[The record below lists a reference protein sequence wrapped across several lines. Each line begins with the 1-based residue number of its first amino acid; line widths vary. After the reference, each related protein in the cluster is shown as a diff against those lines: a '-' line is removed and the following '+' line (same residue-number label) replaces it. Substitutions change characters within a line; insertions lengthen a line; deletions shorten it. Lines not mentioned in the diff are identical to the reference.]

1 MLLQKM
7 NVQCNGAFVRDI
19 YFFYYMMKPLFLIF
33 ASLAYPALTATAQY
47 IDPEA
52 EDADSVSVEQAV
64 PEPEPSATEEP
75 KPALNS
81 DQLEKRWNRRK
92 CWNIGYSVPT
102 LERRDGTF
110 MDWEADY
117 AVSVKNVRSLYF
129 HKKPLGGMVKIGLDY
144 SLLDFTYSK
153 LQLKHIEGVAAG
165 EDTSLPSDPSAPSA
179 PSVSDGFDEI
189 VSEDPSGSVLDLL
202 GFNLGMHKLDQ
213 TFSVG
218 PRITVNPIDHL
229 MVGVYFHGGFT
240 ASGILENDNFS
251 YGFGHTLA
259 SGLCVSYK
267 VIGVGFEYLWGKVK
281 YNQIDFEEM
290 EIDGNNFSYSEMF
303 SSESFSLKH
312 KGPRFYVS
320 FRF

>member
-1 MLLQKM
+1 M

-81 DQLEKRWNRRK
+81 DQLQKRWNRKK

-102 LERRDGTF
+102 LERTDGTF
-110 MDWEADY
+110 MDWEPDF

-165 EDTSLPSDPSAPSA
+165 EDTSLPSAPSA

-189 VSEDPSGSVLDLL
+189 VSEDPSGSIFDLL

>member
-1 MLLQKM
+1 M

-81 DQLEKRWNRRK
+81 DQLQKRWNRKK

-189 VSEDPSGSVLDLL
+189 VSEDPSGSIFDIL

-218 PRITVNPIDHL
+218 PRIAINPVDHL
-229 MVGVYFHGGFT
+229 MIGVYFHGGFT

>member
-1 MLLQKM
+1 MVKYLSLLFAAL
-7 NVQCNGAFVRDI
+7 AF
-19 YFFYYMMKPLFLIF
+19 
-33 ASLAYPALTATAQY
+33 PAFTATAQY

-52 EDADSVSVEQAV
+52 EDVDSVAVEV
-64 PEPEPSATEEP
+64 VEELPTVVEEP
-75 KPALNS
+75 KSEINY
-81 DQLEKRWNRRK
+81 DQLEKRWKRRK
-92 CWNIGYSVPT
+92 FWNIGYSVPT

-117 AVSVKNVRSLYF
+117 AVSVKNGRSLYF

-144 SLLDFTYSK
+144 SLLDITYSK

-165 EDTSLPSDPSAPSA
+165 EDTSLPSDPSA

-240 ASGILENDNFS
+240 LSGIFENDNFS

-281 YNQIDFEEM
+281 YNQIDFEE
-290 EIDGNNFSYSEMF
+290 IDGDNLSFSEMF

-312 KGPRFYVS
+312 KGPKFYVS

>member
-1 MLLQKM
+1 M

-81 DQLEKRWNRRK
+81 DQLEKRWNRKK

-189 VSEDPSGSVLDLL
+189 VSEDPSGSIFDIL

-281 YNQIDFEEM
+281 YKQIDFEEI
-290 EIDGNNFSYSEMF
+290 EIDGDNFSFSEMF

>member
-1 MLLQKM
+1 MVKYLSLLFAAL
-7 NVQCNGAFVRDI
+7 AF
-19 YFFYYMMKPLFLIF
+19 
-33 ASLAYPALTATAQY
+33 PAFTATAQY

-52 EDADSVSVEQAV
+52 EDVDSVAVEV
-64 PEPEPSATEEP
+64 VEELPTVVEEP
-75 KPALNS
+75 KSEINY
-81 DQLEKRWNRRK
+81 DQLEKRWNRKK

-165 EDTSLPSDPSAPSA
+165 EDTSFPSDPSA

-240 ASGILENDNFS
+240 LSGIFENDNFS

-281 YNQIDFEEM
+281 YNQIDFEE
-290 EIDGNNFSYSEMF
+290 IDGDNLSFSEMF

-312 KGPRFYVS
+312 KGPKFYVS

>member
-1 MLLQKM
+1 M

-81 DQLEKRWNRRK
+81 DQLEKRWNRKK

-144 SLLDFTYSK
+144 SLLDITYSK

-165 EDTSLPSDPSAPSA
+165 EDTSLPSDPSAPS
-179 PSVSDGFDEI
+179 VSDGFDEI
-189 VSEDPSGSVLDLL
+189 VSEDPSGSVLGLL

-213 TFSVG
+213 NFSVG

>member
-1 MLLQKM
+1 M
-7 NVQCNGAFVRDI
+7 NIQCNGAFVRDI

-52 EDADSVSVEQAV
+52 EDADSVSVEQVV

-81 DQLEKRWNRRK
+81 DQLQKRWNRRK

-102 LERRDGTF
+102 LERKDGTS

-117 AVSVKNVRSLYF
+117 AVSVKNGRSFYF
-129 HKKPLGGMVKIGLDY
+129 HKKPFGGMVKIGLDY
-144 SLLDFTYSK
+144 SFLDITYSK

-165 EDTSLPSDPSAPSA
+165 EDTSFPSD

-189 VSEDPSGSVLDLL
+189 VSEDPSGSVLGVL
-202 GFNLGMHKLDQ
+202 GFNPGMHKLDY
-213 TFSVG
+213 TLSVG

-240 ASGILENDNFS
+240 ISGIYENDNFS

-290 EIDGNNFSYSEMF
+290 EMDGDDFSFSEMF

>member
-1 MLLQKM
+1 MVKYLSLLFAAL
-7 NVQCNGAFVRDI
+7 AF
-19 YFFYYMMKPLFLIF
+19 
-33 ASLAYPALTATAQY
+33 PAFTATAQY

-52 EDADSVSVEQAV
+52 EDVDSVAVEV
-64 PEPEPSATEEP
+64 VEELPTVVEEP
-75 KPALNS
+75 KSEINY
-81 DQLEKRWNRRK
+81 DQLEKRWNRKK

-189 VSEDPSGSVLDLL
+189 VSEDPSGSIFDIL

-240 ASGILENDNFS
+240 LSGIFENDNFS

-290 EIDGNNFSYSEMF
+290 EIDGNNFSFSEMF

-312 KGPRFYVS
+312 KGPKFYVS

>member
-1 MLLQKM
+1 MVKYLSLLFAAL
-7 NVQCNGAFVRDI
+7 VFPAF
-19 YFFYYMMKPLFLIF
+19 
-33 ASLAYPALTATAQY
+33 TATAQY

-52 EDADSVSVEQAV
+52 EDVDSVAVEV
-64 PEPEPSATEEP
+64 VEELPTVVEEP
-75 KPALNS
+75 KSEINY
-81 DQLEKRWNRRK
+81 DQLEKRWNRKK

-189 VSEDPSGSVLDLL
+189 VSEDPSGSILDLL

>member
-1 MLLQKM
+1 M
-7 NVQCNGAFVRDI
+7 NIQCNGAFVRDI

-52 EDADSVSVEQAV
+52 EDADSVSVEQVV
-64 PEPEPSATEEP
+64 PEPEPSATEES

-81 DQLEKRWNRRK
+81 DQLQKRWNRRK

-144 SLLDFTYSK
+144 SLLDITYSK

-189 VSEDPSGSVLDLL
+189 VSEDPSGSILDLL

>member
-1 MLLQKM
+1 MVKYLSLLFAAL
-7 NVQCNGAFVRDI
+7 AF
-19 YFFYYMMKPLFLIF
+19 
-33 ASLAYPALTATAQY
+33 PAFTATAQY

-81 DQLEKRWNRRK
+81 DQLQKRWNRKK

-240 ASGILENDNFS
+240 LSVIFENDNFS

-281 YNQIDFEEM
+281 YNQIDFEE
-290 EIDGNNFSYSEMF
+290 IDGDNLSFSEMF

>member
-1 MLLQKM
+1 MVKYLSLLFAAL
-7 NVQCNGAFVRDI
+7 AF
-19 YFFYYMMKPLFLIF
+19 
-33 ASLAYPALTATAQY
+33 PAFTATAQY

-52 EDADSVSVEQAV
+52 EDVDSVAVEV
-64 PEPEPSATEEP
+64 VEELPTVVEEP
-75 KPALNS
+75 KSEINY

-144 SLLDFTYSK
+144 SLLDITYSK
-153 LQLKHIEGVAAG
+153 LQLKHIEGVAVG
-165 EDTSLPSDPSAPSA
+165 EDTSLPSD

-189 VSEDPSGSVLDLL
+189 VSEDPSGSILDLL

>member
-1 MLLQKM
+1 M
-7 NVQCNGAFVRDI
+7 AF
-19 YFFYYMMKPLFLIF
+19 
-33 ASLAYPALTATAQY
+33 PAFTATAQY

-52 EDADSVSVEQAV
+52 EDVDSVAVEV
-64 PEPEPSATEEP
+64 VEELPTVVEEP
-75 KPALNS
+75 KSEINY

-92 CWNIGYSVPT
+92 FWNIGYSVPT

-117 AVSVKNVRSLYF
+117 AVSVKNGRSLYF

-144 SLLDFTYSK
+144 SLLDITYSK

-165 EDTSLPSDPSAPSA
+165 EDTSLPSDPSA

-218 PRITVNPIDHL
+218 PRITVNPSDHL

-240 ASGILENDNFS
+240 LSGIFENDNFS

-281 YNQIDFEEM
+281 YNQIDFEE
-290 EIDGNNFSYSEMF
+290 IDGDNLSFSEMF

-312 KGPRFYVS
+312 KGPKFYVS

>member
-1 MLLQKM
+1 MVKYLSLLFAAL
-7 NVQCNGAFVRDI
+7 AF
-19 YFFYYMMKPLFLIF
+19 
-33 ASLAYPALTATAQY
+33 PAFTATAQY

-52 EDADSVSVEQAV
+52 EDVDSVAVEV
-64 PEPEPSATEEP
+64 VEELPTVVEEP
-75 KPALNS
+75 KSEINY

-92 CWNIGYSVPT
+92 FWNIGYSVPT

-144 SLLDFTYSK
+144 SLLDITYSK

-165 EDTSLPSDPSAPSA
+165 EDTSFPSDPSA

-240 ASGILENDNFS
+240 LSGIFENDNFS

-281 YNQIDFEEM
+281 YNQIDFEE
-290 EIDGNNFSYSEMF
+290 IDGDNLSFSEMF

-312 KGPRFYVS
+312 KGPKFYVS

>member
-1 MLLQKM
+1 
-7 NVQCNGAFVRDI
+7 
-19 YFFYYMMKPLFLIF
+19 MKPLFLIF

-81 DQLEKRWNRRK
+81 DQLEKRWNRKK

-189 VSEDPSGSVLDLL
+189 VSEDPSGSILDIL

-240 ASGILENDNFS
+240 MSGIIENDNFS

-281 YNQIDFEEM
+281 YNQIDFEE
-290 EIDGNNFSYSEMF
+290 IDGNNFSYSEMF

>member
-1 MLLQKM
+1 MVKYLSLLFAAL
-7 NVQCNGAFVRDI
+7 AF
-19 YFFYYMMKPLFLIF
+19 
-33 ASLAYPALTATAQY
+33 PAFTATAQY

-52 EDADSVSVEQAV
+52 EDVDSVAVEV
-64 PEPEPSATEEP
+64 VEELPTVVEEP
-75 KPALNS
+75 KSEINY
-81 DQLEKRWNRRK
+81 DQLEKRWNRKK

-189 VSEDPSGSVLDLL
+189 VSEDPSGSVLDIL

-240 ASGILENDNFS
+240 LSGIFENDNFS

-281 YNQIDFEEM
+281 YNQIDFEE
-290 EIDGNNFSYSEMF
+290 IDGDNLSFSEMF

-312 KGPRFYVS
+312 KGPKFYVS

>member
-1 MLLQKM
+1 M

-81 DQLEKRWNRRK
+81 DQLQKRWNRKK

-144 SLLDFTYSK
+144 SLLDITYSK
-153 LQLKHIEGVAAG
+153 LQLKHIEGVAVG
-165 EDTSLPSDPSAPSA
+165 EDTSLPSD

-189 VSEDPSGSVLDLL
+189 VSEDPSGSILDLL

>member
-1 MLLQKM
+1 M

-52 EDADSVSVEQAV
+52 EDADSVSVEQVV

-81 DQLEKRWNRRK
+81 DQLQKRWNRKK

-144 SLLDFTYSK
+144 ILLDFTDSK

-165 EDTSLPSDPSAPSA
+165 EGTSLPSAPSA

-189 VSEDPSGSVLDLL
+189 VSEDPSGSIFDLL

-240 ASGILENDNFS
+240 LSGIFENDNFS

-281 YNQIDFEEM
+281 YNQIDFEE
-290 EIDGNNFSYSEMF
+290 IDGDNLSFSEMF

-312 KGPRFYVS
+312 KGPKFYVS

>member
-1 MLLQKM
+1 M

-19 YFFYYMMKPLFLIF
+19 YFFYYMMRPLFLIF

-81 DQLEKRWNRRK
+81 DQLEKRWNRKK

-144 SLLDFTYSK
+144 SLLDITYSK

-189 VSEDPSGSVLDLL
+189 VSEDPSGSILDLL

-213 TFSVG
+213 NFSVG

>member
-81 DQLEKRWNRRK
+81 DQLQKRWNRKK

-153 LQLKHIEGVAAG
+153 LQLKHIESAEVG
-165 EDTSLPSDPSAPSA
+165 DNTSIPSD

-189 VSEDPSGSVLDLL
+189 VSDDPSGSILSAV
-202 GFNLGMHKLDQ
+202 GFNIGMHKIDETL
-213 TFSVG
+213 SVG
-218 PRITVNPIDHL
+218 PRIAINPVDHL
-229 MVGVYFHGGFT
+229 MIGAYFHGGFT
-240 ASGILENDNFS
+240 MSGIYENENFS
-251 YGFGHTLA
+251 YGFGYTLTT
-259 SGLCVSYK
+259 GLCVSYK
-267 VIGVGFEYLWGKVK
+267 VIGFGFEYLCGKVK
-281 YNQIDFEEM
+281 YKQIDFDEM
-290 EIDGNNFSYSEMF
+290 DLDELSFSEMF
-303 SSESFSLKH
+303 SSESFRLKH
-312 KGPRFYVS
+312 KGPRVYVS

>member
-1 MLLQKM
+1 MVKYLSLLFAAL
-7 NVQCNGAFVRDI
+7 VFPAF
-19 YFFYYMMKPLFLIF
+19 
-33 ASLAYPALTATAQY
+33 TATAQY

-52 EDADSVSVEQAV
+52 EDVDSVAVEV
-64 PEPEPSATEEP
+64 VEELPTVVEEP
-75 KPALNS
+75 KSEINY
-81 DQLEKRWNRRK
+81 DQLEKRWNRKK

-165 EDTSLPSDPSAPSA
+165 EDTSLPSDPSAPS
-179 PSVSDGFDEI
+179 VSDGFDEI

-240 ASGILENDNFS
+240 LSGIFENDNFS

-281 YNQIDFEEM
+281 YNQIDFEE
-290 EIDGNNFSYSEMF
+290 IDGDNLSFSEMF

-312 KGPRFYVS
+312 KGPKFYVS

>member
-1 MLLQKM
+1 MVKYLSLLFAAL
-7 NVQCNGAFVRDI
+7 AF
-19 YFFYYMMKPLFLIF
+19 
-33 ASLAYPALTATAQY
+33 PAFTATAQY

-52 EDADSVSVEQAV
+52 EDVDSVAVEV
-64 PEPEPSATEEP
+64 VEELPTVVEEP
-75 KPALNS
+75 KSEINY
-81 DQLEKRWNRRK
+81 DQLEKRWNRKK

-144 SLLDFTYSK
+144 SLLDITYSK

-165 EDTSLPSDPSAPSA
+165 EDTSLPSDPS
-179 PSVSDGFDEI
+179 VSDGFDEI
-189 VSEDPSGSVLDLL
+189 VSEDPSGSILDLL

>member
-1 MLLQKM
+1 MVKYLSLLFAAL
-7 NVQCNGAFVRDI
+7 AF
-19 YFFYYMMKPLFLIF
+19 
-33 ASLAYPALTATAQY
+33 PAFTATAQY

-52 EDADSVSVEQAV
+52 EDVDSVAVEV
-64 PEPEPSATEEP
+64 VEELPTVVEEP
-75 KPALNS
+75 KSEINY
-81 DQLEKRWNRRK
+81 DQLEKRWKRRK

-165 EDTSLPSDPSAPSA
+165 EDTSLPSDPSAPS
-179 PSVSDGFDEI
+179 VSDGFDEI
-189 VSEDPSGSVLDLL
+189 VSEDPSGSILDLL

-281 YNQIDFEEM
+281 YNQIDFEE
-290 EIDGNNFSYSEMF
+290 IDGDNLSFSEMF

>member
-81 DQLEKRWNRRK
+81 DQLEKRWNRKK

-189 VSEDPSGSVLDLL
+189 VSEDPSGSVLGLL

-240 ASGILENDNFS
+240 MSGIIENDNFS

-281 YNQIDFEEM
+281 YNQIDFEE
-290 EIDGNNFSYSEMF
+290 IDGNNFSYSEMF

-312 KGPRFYVS
+312 KGPKFYVS

>member
-1 MLLQKM
+1 MVKYLSLLFAAL
-7 NVQCNGAFVRDI
+7 AF
-19 YFFYYMMKPLFLIF
+19 
-33 ASLAYPALTATAQY
+33 PAFTATAQY

-52 EDADSVSVEQAV
+52 EDVDSVAVEV
-64 PEPEPSATEEP
+64 VEELPTVVEEP
-75 KPALNS
+75 KSEINY

-92 CWNIGYSVPT
+92 FWNIGYSVPT

-144 SLLDFTYSK
+144 SLLDITYSK

-165 EDTSLPSDPSAPSA
+165 EDTSFPSDPSA

-240 ASGILENDNFS
+240 LSGIFENDNFS

-281 YNQIDFEEM
+281 YNQIDFEE
-290 EIDGNNFSYSEMF
+290 IDGDNLSFSEMF

>member
-1 MLLQKM
+1 MVKYLSLLFAAL
-7 NVQCNGAFVRDI
+7 AF
-19 YFFYYMMKPLFLIF
+19 
-33 ASLAYPALTATAQY
+33 PAFTATAQY

-52 EDADSVSVEQAV
+52 EDVDSVAVEV
-64 PEPEPSATEEP
+64 VEELPTVVEEP
-75 KPALNS
+75 KSEINY

-117 AVSVKNVRSLYF
+117 AVSVKNGRSLYF

-144 SLLDFTYSK
+144 SLLDITYSK

-165 EDTSLPSDPSAPSA
+165 EDTSFPSDPSA

-281 YNQIDFEEM
+281 YNQIDFEE
-290 EIDGNNFSYSEMF
+290 IDGDNLSFSEMF

-312 KGPRFYVS
+312 KGPKFYVS

>member
-1 MLLQKM
+1 M
-7 NVQCNGAFVRDI
+7 NIQCNGAFVRDI

-81 DQLEKRWNRRK
+81 DQLQKRWNRKK

-144 SLLDFTYSK
+144 SLLDITYSK

-165 EDTSLPSDPSAPSA
+165 EDTSFPSD

-189 VSEDPSGSVLDLL
+189 VSEDPSGSVLGVL
-202 GFNLGMHKLDQ
+202 GFNPGMHKLDY
-213 TFSVG
+213 TLSVG

-240 ASGILENDNFS
+240 ASGIIENDNFS

-290 EIDGNNFSYSEMF
+290 EIDGNNFSFSEMF

>member
-1 MLLQKM
+1 MVKYLSLLFAAL
-7 NVQCNGAFVRDI
+7 AF
-19 YFFYYMMKPLFLIF
+19 
-33 ASLAYPALTATAQY
+33 PAFTATAQY

-52 EDADSVSVEQAV
+52 EDVDSVAVEV
-64 PEPEPSATEEP
+64 VEELPTVVEEP
-75 KPALNS
+75 KSEINY

-92 CWNIGYSVPT
+92 FWNIGYSVPT

-144 SLLDFTYSK
+144 SLLDITYSK

-165 EDTSLPSDPSAPSA
+165 EDTSFPSDPSA

-240 ASGILENDNFS
+240 ISGIFENDNFS

-281 YNQIDFEEM
+281 YNQIDFEE
-290 EIDGNNFSYSEMF
+290 IDGDNLSFSEMF

-312 KGPRFYVS
+312 KGPKFYVS

>member
-1 MLLQKM
+1 M

-81 DQLEKRWNRRK
+81 DQLEKRWNRKK

-144 SLLDFTYSK
+144 SLLDITYSK

-165 EDTSLPSDPSAPSA
+165 EDTSLPSAPSA

-189 VSEDPSGSVLDLL
+189 VSEDPSGSILDLL